1 MFVAIKDV
9 LFLTPQ
15 AQEHVLER
23 ITTRKTL
30 SKEQENSDNIWNLS
44 PAETEDWVHSLE
56 CFQRN
61 SAGSACPNAAKGI
74 FASSEEVGDLLKHL
88 W

>member
-1 MFVAIKDV
+1 MWKFIFVAIKDT
-9 LFLTPQ
+9 LFLTLQ
-15 AQEHVLER
+15 
-23 ITTRKTL
+23 
-30 SKEQENSDNIWNLS
+30 EQEKVHELMQQEKPYSTWNSS
-44 PAETEDWVHSLE
+44 FTETDDFVEMLE

-74 FASSEEVGDLLKHL
+74 FASPEEVGDLIKSF